1 METEREIIEIKT
13 DRREKYR
20 VGQKRSKR
28 SEKPAEKR
36 DLRTEREGST
46 EKT

>member
-1 METEREIIEIKT
+1 MEREREITEIKT

-20 VGQKRSKR
+20 LGQQRSKR

-36 DLRTEREGST
+36 DIRIEREGST